1 MREVRSANLPE
12 FDEVR
17 ELRLIV
23 EGDQKAFS
31 RLVDYYWNR
40 VYSHALAYVKS
51 SQRAQEITQDV
62 FLKVWR
68 KKEVLTEVIDFNN
81 YLFVL
86 GKNQII
92 SAMRIKLISPRSA
105 DPVEAAEELLVPDK
119 QLEYKQI
126 YHELMEAIDQ
136 LPPTRKMVFKLSRLE
151 GLTYDEIA
159 TQLSISKNTVKEHIV
174 LALSFLRTHLHKHN
188 ELLILLST
196 GSIACLSNS

>member
-1 MREVRSANLPE
+1 LANLPE
-12 FDEVR
+12 FDEGR

-31 RLVDYYWNR
+31 RLVDHYWNR

-62 FLKVWR
+62 FLKVWQ
-68 KKEVLTEVIDFNN
+68 KKEMLAEVIDFNN
-81 YLFVL
+81 YLFIL

-92 SAMRIKLISPRSA
+92 SAMRKKLVCPSSA
-105 DPVEAAEELLVPDK
+105 DPVEAAEEMLGPDK

-126 YHELMEAIDQ
+126 YHELMEAIDE

-159 TQLSISKNTVKEHIV
+159 TQLNISKNTVKEHIV

-188 ELLILLST
+188 ELLLILST
-196 GSIACLSNS
+196 GSISYFSNS

>member
-1 MREVRSANLPE
+1 LREVRPANLPE

-23 EGDQKAFS
+23 EGDEKAFS

-62 FLKVWR
+62 FLRVWH

-92 SAMRIKLISPRSA
+92 SAMRKKLISPTSA
-105 DPVEAAEELLVPDK
+105 DPIEAAEELLVPDK

-126 YHELMEAIDQ
+126 YHELMEAIDK